1 MLTFSVLTKYGAKK
15 NLYCAAGWVRRVYAT
30 ANGRIVITEKPG
42 SLGGLGC
49 DSRNSFKRPV
59 TQQSFLKL
67 RKQGM
72 PPPIVMPRSG
82 E

>member
-1 MLTFSVLTKYGAKK
+1 M
-15 NLYCAAGWVRRVYAT
+15 
-30 ANGRIVITEKPG
+30 EKPG

-49 DSRNSFKRPV
+49 DSRDFFKRPV

-67 RKQGM
+67 RKRAI
-72 PPPIVMPRSG
+72 PPPIVVPGSG